1 MVLWYCLAAGCKN
14 SAGGPI
20 LPTCTFVNPLQGL
33 RAAALASGDWNDDV
47 LYAPGT
53 GESKRL
59 VVESPWSQ
67 FTSECQRF

>member
-1 MVLWYCLAAGCKN
+1 
-14 SAGGPI
+14 

>member
-1 MVLWYCLAAGCKN
+1 MAATKKAN
-14 SAGGPI
+14 AGKSQRKKKAGA
-20 LPTCTFVNPLQGL
+20 G
-33 RAAALASGDWNDDV
+33 ADS
-47 LYAPGT
+47 

>member
-1 MVLWYCLAAGCKN
+1 MRPVWTAQYWRYTGDPHGLLAQYFDR
-14 SAGGPI
+14 I
-20 LPTCTFVNPLQGL
+20 QGRVQML
-33 RAAALASGDWNDDV
+33 MQRRAQALLLDPSDPA
-47 LYAPGT
+47 Y